1 MRAFFIFKIMNL
13 KILITLYFISFAHSA
28 SISGFIRDAD
38 TGEPLSYA
46 NIIILNSN
54 IGVASDNNGYYIIPN
69 MSEGNYILKVMIIGY
84 VIIEKEI
91 IIYDKNLK
99 VDLEIKPEIL
109 NIDEIKVSAERMR
122 FENKVDISRVNLTN
136 RDIRRNPAFIESDVF
151 RTLQLLPSVTTANDF
166 NASLIVRGGSPDEN
180 LIILDGV
187 EIYNPYH
194 VGGVFSTFNA
204 DMISDVEFLAGGAP
218 AQYSGRLSSVL
229 SITSREGNSK
239 NGRLNSNNPVKKY
252 WDFSK
257 ANGEISLLSTKFLM
271 EGPLYNG
278 SWIFSGRRTYFDQ
291 FLNLYYNFQ
300 DKSPP
305 INYYFWDMHFKAS
318 TSINNYNKL
327 IFSTFSGYDD
337 LFLKVGGGS
346 FPGITFYWDWGNK
359 TSNLTWK
366 YLPNDKY
373 FVNTSI
379 SKTKYNFDV
388 DFAVQF
394 LANSNYSET
403 GNKESADLTLNTH
416 NIVEDYTITQNMKYI
431 YLDNI
436 SFNVGW
442 ELKSILLNYRRSFDD
457 VEIQKLESKPQ
468 IISSFF
474 SATWNPIPHIHI
486 NSGLRLSK
494 YNRYEKLLISPRL
507 GMKVK
512 VTSDWAFK
520 WNWGTYYQYLYTTNE
535 ENELLRIV
543 DFWQPIPDE
552 KIPQKANHYI
562 IGSEYWI
569 SESNTIS
576 IETYYK
582 SYKIIYELNPLREN
596 IDLESTLGIDGEA
609 ISYGLELLYRL
620 NYSKISGWIGYS
632 YMFTERTVDRN
643 SDGVIWVE
651 KEKYPAKYDKPHSF
665 TAVLNYELN
674 KNYSIGFSCNYSS
687 GQTYTPVIGKV
698 YQAGEY
704 GTLESP
710 YSDFGN
716 VLGVKNSSR
725 YPDYIRV
732 DISIL
737 KHSPLFG
744 IGGKWK
750 FQIINITNN
759 FNVLFYNWDHL
770 SSPSKVEA
778 YSMFPITFSFGWEYN
793 I

>member
-1 MRAFFIFKIMNL
+1 MRAFFILNTMNL
-13 KILITLYFISFAHSA
+13 KILIILFSISFVYSA

-46 NIIILNSN
+46 NIIILNSD
-54 IGVASDNNGYYIIPN
+54 IGIASNNNGYYIIPDIPQ
-69 MSEGNYILKVMIIGY
+69 GQYILKIMVIGY
-84 VIIEKEI
+84 VVIEKEV
-91 IIYDKNLK
+91 IIYDKNIK
-99 VDLEIKPEIL
+99 MDIEIKPEIL

-204 DMISDVEFLAGGAP
+204 DMIADVEFLAGGAP
-218 AQYSGRLSSVL
+218 AKYSGRLSSVL
-229 SITSREGNSK
+229 SITSREGDSK
-239 NGRLNSNNPVKKY
+239 NGRLNVKNPIKEY

-257 ANGEISLLSTKFLM
+257 ANGEISLLSSKFVM

-291 FLNLYYNFQ
+291 LLNLYYKLQ
-300 DKSPP
+300 DTSPP
-305 INYYFWDMHFKAS
+305 VNYYFWDLHFKAS

-327 IFSTFSGYDD
+327 IISTFSGYDD
-337 LFLKVGGGS
+337 LFLKVGGGD
-346 FPGITFYWDWGNK
+346 FPGVIFYWDWGNK

-366 YLPNDKY
+366 YLPNNKY
-373 FVNTSI
+373 FVNTSV
-379 SKTKYNFDV
+379 SKTEYNFDV

-394 LANSNYSET
+394 LANPDYSET
-403 GNKESADLTLNTH
+403 GDKESADLTLNTH
-416 NIVEDYTITQNMKYI
+416 NIVEDYTINQNMKYI
-431 YLDNI
+431 YSDNI
-436 SFNVGW
+436 SFNIGW
-442 ELKSILLNYRRSFDD
+442 ELKSLLLNYRRSFDD
-457 VEIQKLESKPQ
+457 VEVAKLHSKPQ
-468 IISSFF
+468 IFSSFF
-474 SATWNPIPHIHI
+474 NAVWNPLPYIYI
-486 NSGLRLSK
+486 NSGLRFAK
-494 YNRYEKLLISPRL
+494 YNRYDKLLTSPRL
-507 GMKVK
+507 GLKLK
-512 VTSDWAFK
+512 VTSDLAFK
-520 WNWGTYYQYLYTTNE
+520 LNWGTYYQYLYTTNE
-535 ENELLRIV
+535 EDELLRIV
-543 DFWQPIPDE
+543 DFWQPIPYG
-552 KIPQKANHYI
+552 KIPQHADHYI

-569 SESNTIS
+569 SEGNTIS
-576 IETYYK
+576 IEAYYK
-582 SYKIIYELNPLREN
+582 NYKTIYELNPLRESTK
-596 IDLESTLGIDGEA
+596 LESTLGIPGKA
-609 ISYGLELLYRL
+609 ISYGLEFLYRL
-620 NYSKISGWIGYS
+620 NCKKISGWIGYS

-643 SDGVIWVE
+643 SDGTIWIE

-665 TAVLNYELN
+665 TTVLNYKIN
-674 KNYSIGFSCNYSS
+674 KNYSVGFSCNYSS

-698 YQAGEY
+698 HQTGEY

-716 VLGVKNSSR
+716 VYGTKNSSR
-725 YPDYIRV
+725 YPDYMRI
-732 DISIL
+732 DISLL
-737 KHSPLFG
+737 KQSPLFG

-778 YSMFPITFSFGWEYN
+778 YSMFPITFSFGWEYS